1 MVFAKNVSKI
11 QVVLRQENLD
21 QCFACHPLGIHWMQ
35 AKHFCRVD
43 GLVFPNILQ
52 YNLHHQ
58 IAGKR
63 KTHSIMLQLY
73 LHAFKTKT
81 APCKVI
87 TEQLEKSK

>member
-1 MVFAKNVSKI
+1 
-11 QVVLRQENLD
+11 
-21 QCFACHPLGIHWMQ
+21 MQ

-63 KTHSIMLQLY
+63 KTHSIYASTIFACIQNKDCTMQGDHRTIGEKQMSHMY
-73 LHAFKTKT
+73 L
-81 APCKVI
+81 
-87 TEQLEKSK
+87 ESL